1 MILRSFSAIHS
12 TVNQGMRSDYCQ
24 KSTGV
29 LRNYTSF
36 SGFIVLKMKKA
47 TLNYVVV
54 VFKQL
59 TKK

>member
-54 VFKQL
+54 VFK
-59 TKK
+59 

>member
-1 MILRSFSAIHS
+1 
-12 TVNQGMRSDYCQ
+12 MRSDYCQ

-36 SGFIVLKMKKA
+36 SGFIVLKIKKA
-47 TLNYVVV
+47 TLKYVVV